1 MKDPISGNLDRI
13 QIVKGWLDADG
24 KTHKKIYNV
33 VWGDAHKRRLNRRG
47 KLKPVG
53 NTVDI
58 EDASWTNSIGDAELV
73 GYWQDPDFD
82 PEQPAVYYARVIEI
96 PTPRWNAYD
105 AKFYGT
111 PPKEDAVMMLQER
124 AYTSPI
130 WYSP

>member
-1 MKDPISGNLDRI
+1 MNETLSTSDIAPTEDQGYVDVLIVGADISGI
-13 QIVKGWLDADG
+13 DAAYHLQTFLPG
-24 KTHKKIYNV
+24 
-33 VWGDAHKRRLNRRG
+33 
-47 KLKPVG
+47 
-53 NTVDI
+53 
-58 EDASWTNSIGDAELV
+58 S
-73 GYWQDPDFD
+73 
-82 PEQPAVYYARVIEI
+82 EQPAVYYARVIEI